1 MAKFKQAIF
10 WLRDGKKVRRSC
22 WLEDSYWILGVDQ
35 KICWKDGTTAHIHL
49 NQIDATDWEIYKK
62 DVLSKLVMDIIKKK
76 SDELNHKIFLLE
88 ARITEENDSNNYLR
102 KELKNLQTRIIKI
115 KNG

>member
-76 SDELNHKIFLLE
+76 IDEASLEELDEALKIV
-88 ARITEENDSNNYLR
+88 ENQLKKLKEQKTKNVRRKNQNY
-102 KELKNLQTRIIKI
+102 
-115 KNG
+115 